1 MYQLNSDSEGDEG
14 SDINPEL
21 EEEEQEEEED
31 AQGLS
36 LIHI

>member
-21 EEEEQEEEED
+21 EEDEEEEED
-31 AQGLS
+31 AQGS
-36 LIHI
+36 